1 MVSHLFFYQLVL
13 ITLVWLCLML
23 QWMWPSA
30 AAPCPTPP
38 EQGSGQNHVHAE
50 HGMNMIMWSSRSC
63 RAVCADLDV
72 ATVFYVLARHD
83 SEVRRPWSTV

>member
-1 MVSHLFFYQLVL
+1 MVSPLFFSQLVL

-38 EQGSGQNHVHAE
+38 EQGSGQNRAHPE
-50 HGMNMIMWSSRSC
+50 HGMNTKMPATLSRNL
-63 RAVCADLDV
+63 RGEGVICALQMYRV
-72 ATVFYVLARHD
+72 SVHWPMGLLYR
-83 SEVRRPWSTV
+83 

>member
-38 EQGSGQNHVHAE
+38 EQGSGQNRVHAVL
-50 HGMNMIMWSSRSC
+50 GMNTLELNRSPT
-63 RAVCADLDV
+63 R
-72 ATVFYVLARHD
+72 
-83 SEVRRPWSTV
+83 W